1 MTVTRAQA
9 ALALMVLSIALAAAG
24 AVALAPPTT
33 TFRVEGSVQLGVLP
47 AEVASQ
53 LPDLRRWA
61 PWGSE
66 PGVRLA
72 CGGVAGEVGAS
83 CHWSG
88 GARVGRG
95 RLTLLAA
102 GRSQVALGLEVAEPG
117 AYGGDLTLQ
126 VSPDG
131 QGTLVTWTLTGER
144 PGWLRWA
151 ALPAPLERFD
161 AQLARALLALEPAAD
176 EPGATCATR

>member
-1 MTVTRAQA
+1 VKLQA
-9 ALALMVLSIALAAAG
+9 ALTLLVASVALAAAG
-24 AVALAPPTT
+24 AVALAPATSS
-33 TFRVEGSVQLGVLP
+33 FRVEGSVQLEAQPGR
-47 AEVASQ
+47 VASL

-61 PWGSE
+61 PWPSE

-72 CGGVAGEVGAS
+72 CGGPAGEVGAT
-83 CHWSG
+83 CRWSG
-88 GARVGRG
+88 GARVGQG

-102 GRSQVALGLEVAEPG
+102 GPSQLALGLEVAEPG

-126 VSPDG
+126 VAPGG
-131 QGTLVTWTLTGER
+131 QGTLVTWSLTGER

-161 AQLARALLALEPAAD
+161 AQLARSLLALDQAAEEPSAA
-176 EPGATCATR
+176 CASR